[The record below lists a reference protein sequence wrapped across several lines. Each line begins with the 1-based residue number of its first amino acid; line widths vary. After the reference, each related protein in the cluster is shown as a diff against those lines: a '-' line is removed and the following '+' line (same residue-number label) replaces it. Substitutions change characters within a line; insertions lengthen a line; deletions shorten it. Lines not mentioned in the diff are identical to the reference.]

1 MGYFYCQGKMPMSV
15 RGRYVKMI
23 QENPEDKNLAVSIE
37 NFDKALSHPDK
48 NDLENAKKFALEM
61 IDMTK

>member
-1 MGYFYCQGKMPMSV
+1 
-15 RGRYVKMI
+15 MI

-48 NDLENAKKFALEM
+48 NDIENAKKFALEM